1 MNKPQE
7 DQWISDIREYC
18 RVLNIS
24 TNDLYRIV
32 TDLKVAP
39 MIRGKA
45 FEFST
50 YSKLKQILPDK
61 EWTVSKPI
69 MNAQT
74 GIHDIDVMVK
84 HKLTNKIIS
93 VECKLAGKGRFRV
106 AKKTQ
111 AGIAKKGDYLISV
124 KCMRS
129 RTTKTPEKAES
140 IAKKLGVSTEAFL
153 AHSDQYR
160 ASSFNVVATSIGNA
174 FYETLED
181 DDGNLM
187 YKFQPTEEGKRFI
200 ERLKPPLDAETAL
213 QEFADNLDIETALQE
228 FVYNKVYLVS
238 SLDIAVSEESGVI
251 CGKGKCSEKYDCGFI
266 PNYPVINFGNI
277 KELSSSVIPSP
288 KNHWVEIEKAKIF
301 FEEIIERI

>member
-7 DQWISDIREYC
+7 EQWISDIREYC

-24 TNDLYRIV
+24 TEDLYKIV

-45 FEFST
+45 FEFSM
-50 YSKLKQILPDK
+50 YSKLRQILPSN

-84 HKLTNKIIS
+84 HNLTGKIIS
-93 VECKLAGKGRFRV
+93 VECKLAGKGKFRV

-111 AGIAKKGDYLISV
+111 AGIAKKGDYLIGV

-140 IAKKLGVSTEAFL
+140 MAKKLGVSKEAFL
-153 AHSDQYR
+153 IHSDQYR
-160 ASSFNVVATSIGNA
+160 VSSFDVVATSIGNA

-187 YKFQPTEEGKRFI
+187 YKFQPTDEGKQFI
-200 ERLKPPLDAETAL
+200 KKLKPPLNTEAAL
-213 QEFADNLDIETALQE
+213 QESVDDLDTETALQE
-228 FVYNKVYLVS
+228 FVYNKVYLAS
-238 SLDIAVSEESGVI
+238 SLDITVSNESGVV
-251 CGKGKCSEKYDCGFI
+251 CGKHKCLDKYNCGFI

-277 KELSSSVIPSP
+277 NELSPIVIPSP
-288 KNHWVEIEKAKIF
+288 KNHWVEIEKAQLF
-301 FEEIIERI
+301 FEKIVEMV